1 MNFEKKFSTY
11 NDNAHIQKVV
21 AQNLVNFIIY
31 FIKKSESLTEN
42 SKIISNSIFEIGCGT
57 GLFTEKFLEIFSPKK
72 IILNDI
78 FDVEKYISHLKYD
91 ELVIGDIEKISI
103 PKSEIVVS
111 SSVLQWIK
119 DLEKVVEKV
128 ANSTDKF
135 FFSIYLKGNLKEIQE
150 HFQISLKYLE
160 REEVENILRK
170 YFEVVEWRE
179 EELHLDFTTPLLAL
193 RHLKNTGVTGF
204 ENDLRKS
211 SVAKVREFKSE
222 RLTYKVG
229 YFCCGK

>member
-21 AQNLVNFIIY
+21 AQNLVDFITD
-31 FIKKSESLTEN
+31 FIKKSESLPEN